1 MSRRASPT
9 LIASALIVA
18 SGLALAGC
26 AAEATPEPAATSEAG
41 LTTLRVST
49 LGLCDESISWGISE
63 GIFADH
69 GIEVELTTVQSGAAG
84 IAAIQAGEVDVAYAN
99 PLTSLQAIAEGV
111 SLKIVSGTGLSTEDS
126 NEVVVTTDSEFTEA
140 ADLQGQT
147 IALNALGGLAQ
158 IVTEAWI
165 ADAVDGE
172 STAQF
177 VAIPFADQVTSVVGG
192 SVPAAEVAASQ
203 AVSAHADGTVRT
215 LGNPFFDG
223 IGEIPTAFY
232 VADGDFEEANAETLA
247 AFAEA
252 MTDTATSAND
262 TANDTARDEVR
273 AAACMST
280 VEALEGSAEP
290 KYEGQLDMG
299 NFDTLVTLLTE
310 SEAISEIDVDT
321 IVPSYAQAG

>member
-9 LIASALIVA
+9 LIASALIIA

-26 AAEATPEPAATSEAG
+26 AADTPEPAATSEAG

-111 SLKIVSGTGLSTEDS
+111 ALKIVSGTGLSTEDS
-126 NEVVVTTDSEFTEA
+126 NEVVVATDSEFEQAT
-140 ADLQGQT
+140 DLQGQT

-158 IVTEAWI
+158 IVTDAWI
-165 ADAVDGE
+165 ADAVGGD
-172 STAQF
+172 STAQY
-177 VAIPFADQVTSVVGG
+177 VAIPFADQVSSVVGG

-203 AVSAHADGTVRT
+203 SVSAQAEGTVRS

-232 VADGDFEEANAETLA
+232 VADGAFEEANADTLA
-247 AFAEA
+247 SFAEA
-252 MTDTATSAND
+252 MTDTAESAND
-262 TANDTARDEVR
+262 TANDEARDAVR
-273 AAACMST
+273 AESCMST

-290 KYEGQLDMG
+290 KYEGQLDMD
-299 NFDTLVTLLTE
+299 NFDTLVTLLTD
-310 SEAISEIDVDT
+310 SEAIAEIDVDS